1 MISSLLLQ
9 KEILLGAG
17 RVHQRKLRI
26 GTVICFANWEQTK
39 NTSPNNLFF
48 PLQSP
53 HPKALWAIY
62 VAHVL
67 SSAPVRCLP
76 LLSLILVSSPL
87 LTSPHL
93 SLPLPASSLL
103 TSLHLSS
110 PFNST
115 ALHGDSRP
123 LGAPPPWAHGGPPAL
138 RGPAILIY
146 SNILGSLWF
155 CLIGAWSA

>member
-53 HPKALWAIY
+53 HPKALWTIY

-87 LTSPHL
+87 LTSHPV
-93 SLPLPASSLL
+93 SSPLL
-103 TSLHLSS
+103 TSPCFSSRLLTSPHLSS
-110 PFNST
+110 PFNFT
-115 ALHGDSRP
+115 AFHGVSRP
-123 LGAPPPWAHGGPPAL
+123 LGPPPPWAHGGPPAL
-138 RGPAILIY
+138 RGPALF
-146 SNILGSLWF
+146 NIQQHTWVAVVLYY
-155 CLIGAWSA
+155 